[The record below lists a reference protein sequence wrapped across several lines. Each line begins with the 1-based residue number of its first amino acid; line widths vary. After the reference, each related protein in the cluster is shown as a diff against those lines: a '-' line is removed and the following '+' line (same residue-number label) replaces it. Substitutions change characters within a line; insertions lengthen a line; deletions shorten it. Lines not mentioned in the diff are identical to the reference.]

1 MHFDPPQDFA
11 RAIAAEL
18 RKAKIFS
25 SVIYADELQMP
36 AADLIVRGTIHSTQ
50 WNRTLTTY
58 LLGPLGPTLW
68 FLGLPMGN
76 TTTTLMMEVT
86 LIPAN
91 THTRNPV
98 WSFSMDFQ
106 EKLLDSPYYGWE
118 DAVLSYPLALQDA
131 LRLAI
136 ADLLEIT
143 QENPQFW
150 TSLGETP

>member
-1 MHFDPPQDFA
+1 
-11 RAIAAEL
+11 
-18 RKAKIFS
+18 
-25 SVIYADELQMP
+25 MP